1 MKLQKNKT
9 YAKNSYRVRSFGS
22 QFRNTYRCNNTK
34 NDVVI
39 PSSPVVTE
47 TQVEVEEVLQTPM
60 PTPSALTISLEDT
73 DNLSNYYK
81 ISDEVEFL
89 NLGQLMEIVL

>member
-1 MKLQKNKT
+1 MKLQRNNK
-9 YAKNSYRVRSFGS
+9 YARRLTAGLGALVVSLGLL
-22 QFRNTYRCNNTK
+22 TCCNNTK
-34 NDVVI
+34 NDAVM
-39 PSSPVVTE
+39 PTETPVVTE

-60 PTPSALTISLEDT
+60 PTPSALTLSLKDT

-89 NLGQLMEIVL
+89 NLG

>member
-1 MKLQKNKT
+1 MQKIAAGLGALVVSLGILT
-9 YAKNSYRVRSFGS
+9 G
-22 QFRNTYRCNNTK
+22 CNNTK

-89 NLGQLMEIVL
+89 NLG